1 MPAFEFSC
9 EVAGIMVAKPRVT
22 IVYCRQCN
30 WLLRAGWLAQE
41 LLTTFA
47 EELGEVALIPGTGGV
62 LEVEVDG
69 VSLWD
74 RRRDGGF
81 PDLAAL
87 KTRLRDRIA
96 PDLDLGHTDRDPA
109 RRSRTS

>member
-1 MPAFEFSC
+1 
-9 EVAGIMVAKPRVT
+9 MVAKPRVT

-87 KTRLRDRIA
+87 KTRLRARIA
-96 PDLDLGHTDRDPA
+96 PDRDLGHTDRDRA